1 MNIEGWSRAAVQHDT
16 EALRTHLGV
25 GVEEVETGTGT
36 GTETGREREEKTE
49 IQTQQRQAQAQTD
62 WAWHKLLNLK
72 KYSQGHTSSMK
83 ATPPNHS
90 QTVPFLRIKHSTWEP
105 TEAILTQSTIPYNV
119 LLQLL
124 NMLSSTV
131 SNSLHQTFS

>member
-1 MNIEGWSRAAVQHDT
+1 MNIEGWSRAAVQHGT

-36 GTETGREREEKTE
+36 GTGRHRDRQREREEKTE

-72 KYSQGHTSSMK
+72 KYSQEHTSSMK

-90 QTVPFLRIKHSTWEP
+90 QTVPFLRIKHST
-105 TEAILTQSTIPYNV
+105 
-119 LLQLL
+119 
-124 NMLSSTV
+124 
-131 SNSLHQTFS
+131 